1 MKSGISVIGGA
12 AFLAAIVGTALGSDC
27 VAVGCAEEHAS
38 VPESLVHPDELAKRE
53 IARRLLPLMPKEH
66 RDAIVAA
73 GGIGAEGHVH
83 GPACAGVPSDITPR
97 EYMEKVF
104 SPELRE
110 RMTEIQWQITNGIVA
125 TLERGEWAPALC
137 FHPDTDPEY
146 AYAINQL
153 IEFPLTIRFQQ
164 TNRWS
169 RTALSGTGL
178 TQGTPTIITYSF
190 VPDGTV
196 VPDLIGVSG
205 NSNLFA
211 WLNGIYGSPS
221 NWQPLFAQVFDRWS
235 QLIGTSYVFEPND
248 DGVQLNRTNS
258 LGWGI
263 AGVRGDVRIA
273 AIPIDGN
280 GGTLAYNNFPN
291 DGDMVFDS
299 ADNFYN
305 NTQSNSLRFRNVTAH
320 EHGHGL
326 GMLHVC
332 PANQTKLMEPF
343 VSTAYNGPQLDD
355 ILNGHRHYGDPLE
368 PLTDSPDT
376 APSLGT
382 FGVGGVFTQTN
393 VSIDGV
399 NDQDF
404 FRITVTAPVQ
414 LQTTVAPDAG
424 TYVQGPQ
431 TSACNT
437 GTSTNYN
444 AIRDLRLDLY
454 AFSNPFAPLATADS
468 TGIGGSETL
477 IHNITAPGDYLIRVS
492 ASGPDNVQRYAL
504 TGFFAQPP
512 FQPPAIV
519 ADLPS
524 ELEPGQSTTFAVT
537 IDPRDDTVV
546 GTPQIFYRAGG
557 GSFTSAPLTS
567 LGGTSYTATLPAFVC
582 NDVPQF
588 YLSAQGQTGGTV
600 TLPAGGAAAPAS
612 AIVGSL
618 VIVFEDNFNTNLG
631 WVVGAPDDTA
641 TAGIWERVNPIGTTN
656 GGVQVQP
663 NGALFGNACFVTQ
676 QHVPGQ
682 AVGFS
687 DVDNGKTT
695 LTTPVLDL
703 SAAQAPVTISY
714 WRWYSNAAGSGPNN
728 DTFNVDISSNNGATW
743 TSVEV
748 VGPAGPQTNG
758 GWFEYSFNPA
768 DLIPLTN
775 QVRMRFVASD
785 FDPQSL
791 VEAAVDGFKI
801 TARTC
806 EDPGPSG
813 CSPADLAEPFGVLN
827 FFDLSTYLT
836 LYNLGDPAAD
846 LAAPF
851 GVLNFFDL
859 SQYLTFYN
867 AGCP

>member
-1 MKSGISVIGGA
+1 MKSGISLIGGA
-12 AFLAAIVGTALGSDC
+12 AFLAAIVGTAFGSDC
-27 VAVGCAEEHAS
+27 AAVGCTEEHAS
-38 VPESLVHPDELAKRE
+38 VPESLVHPEELVKRE

-73 GGIGAEGHVH
+73 GGIGSEGHVH

-110 RMTEIQWQITNGIVA
+110 RMTEMQWQMANGVVA

-169 RTALSGTGL
+169 RTALSGSGL
-178 TQGTPTIITYSF
+178 TQGTPTVITYSF

-211 WLNGIYGSPS
+211 WLNGIYGSPAT
-221 NWQPLFAQVFDRWS
+221 WQPLFAQVFDRWS

-258 LGWGI
+258 AGWGI

-305 NTQSNSLRFRNVTAH
+305 NTQNNSLRFRNVTAH

-376 APSLGT
+376 APSLGS
-382 FGVGGVFTQTN
+382 FGIGGVFTQTN

-399 NDQDF
+399 GDQDF
-404 FRITVTAPVQ
+404 FRVTVTAPVQ
-414 LQTTVAPDAG
+414 VQVTVAPDAG

-431 TSACNT
+431 TQACNT

-444 AIRDLRLDLY
+444 TIRDLRLDLY
-454 AFSNPFAPLATADS
+454 PITNPFAPLATADS
-468 TGIGGSETL
+468 TGIGGSESL
-477 IHNITAPGDYLIRVS
+477 VFNISQPGDYLIRVS
-492 ASGPDNVQRYAL
+492 ASGPDNVQRYAM
-504 TGFFAQPP
+504 TGFFAQLP

-519 ADLPS
+519 ADLPA
-524 ELEPGQSTTFAVT
+524 EVAPGEATTFPVT
-537 IDPRDDTVV
+537 IEPRDDTVV
-546 GTPQIFYRAGG
+546 GTPQIFYRANG
-557 GSFTSAPLTS
+557 GSFISAPLTS
-567 LGGTSYTATLPAFVC
+567 LGGTSYSATLPAFAC
-582 NDVPQF
+582 DDVPQF

-600 TLPAGGAAAPAS
+600 TLPAGGAGAPAT
-612 AIVGSL
+612 AVVGQ
-618 VIVFEDNFNTNLG
+618 IEAVFADNFETNTG
-631 WVVGAPDDTA
+631 WVVTGAAANASQGRWERGVPAGDGSRGDPAFDFDGSGQIFMTGNGGPGSNTDVDTA
-641 TAGIWERVNPIGTTN
+641 STILTSPVFDATAVND
-656 GGVQVQP
+656 
-663 NGALFGNACFVTQ
+663 A
-676 QHVPGQ
+676 
-682 AVGFS
+682 
-687 DVDNGKTT
+687 T
-695 LTTPVLDL
+695 LTY
-703 SAAQAPVTISY
+703 A
-714 WRWYSNAAGSGPNN
+714 RWYDNTGSGTGAAPGA
-728 DTFNVDISSNNGATW
+728 DTFKVFISNDNGATYIPLE
-743 TSVEV
+743 T
-748 VGPAGPQTNG
+748 VGPNTPQSSG
-758 GWFEYSFNPA
+758 GWFEVSFRIA
-768 DLIPLTN
+768 DVITPTA
-775 QVRMRFVASD
+775 QMRVQFLADDLGSGSVI
-785 FDPQSL
+785 
-791 VEAAVDGFKI
+791 EAGVDAFRVSGVNC
-801 TARTC
+801 T
-806 EDPGPSG
+806 DPGPSG
-813 CSPADLAEPFGVLN
+813 CSAADLAEPFGVLN

-836 LYNLGDPAAD
+836 LYNQGNPAAD

-859 SQYLTFYN
+859 SQYLSVYN